1 MKIKPLNVL
10 FNILAIITVIAV
22 GFVGF
27 NIVNSAKGYAVI
39 TDSMSPVFNKGDIVF
54 VKEVDFNSLN
64 EDDIVTV
71 EFQDGSGYF
80 THRITSIDYE
90 AGMFRTKG
98 DANESEDP
106 QPSMAEQI
114 KGKVWYSV
122 PLLGY
127 ISIFISSLNLIKIS
141 VILGIVAIALI
152 TLTMIIQKSLK
163 KRTRGDSNEQS

>member
-10 FNILAIITVIAV
+10 FNILAIVTVIAV

-27 NIVNSAKGYAVI
+27 NVISSAKGYAVI
-39 TDSMSPVFNKGDIVF
+39 TDSMSPVFNRGDIVF
-54 VKEVDFNSLN
+54 VRQTDFSSLN
-64 EDDIVTV
+64 EGDIVTV

-80 THRITSIDYE
+80 THRITSIDHE

-98 DANESEDP
+98 DANLSEDP

-127 ISIFISSLNLIKIS
+127 ISIFISSIDTIKIS
-141 VILGIVAIALI
+141 VILGVVVIALI
-152 TLTMIIQKSLK
+152 ALTTIIQKSK
-163 KRTRGDSNEQS
+163 KNRSRGDSNEQS